1 MTNLTGMTPDNF
13 IKVEVSMYRVIN
25 NHDDCHPE
33 TCTCWDWR
41 LVDGDN
47 NCKKMSDD
55 YKALQKLADTYNTQ
69 KQTIMK
75 RPYLHNQKELKP
87 FFIYAARC
95 LFDIKSILGDKKT
108 VNYTKLKSGLMLVWF
123 KD

>member
-1 MTNLTGMTPDNF
+1 VMHIGKVMMILDVVFTTQIGIYITRKKKMIIVKVKRILSMTNLTGMTPDNF

-69 KQTIMK
+69 K
-75 RPYLHNQKELKP
+75 
-87 FFIYAARC
+87 
-95 LFDIKSILGDKKT
+95 
-108 VNYTKLKSGLMLVWF
+108 
-123 KD
+123 